1 MNELTLIFFRQGV
14 RAVISHFKEAPQ
26 SLVRFTN
33 SHHTPQAILLGL
45 EGTYLP
51 LINIVALS
59 QCINIRIRPRNDR
72 HWYYSLPICCYFTE

>member
-1 MNELTLIFFRQGV
+1 MNKLTLILFRQGV

-45 EGTYLP
+45 EGTCL
-51 LINIVALS
+51 
-59 QCINIRIRPRNDR
+59 
-72 HWYYSLPICCYFTE
+72 